1 MSSRRPANL
10 PILVAFCL
18 VLSVLTTGCTDSL
31 CQSGSG
37 SSCGS
42 SGGNCS
48 SKSGGCSG
56 ESTSCVGSSCNGS
69 SSCQSEQTCQAA
81 GSSCAGQPAQ
91 PVSESGTALAPAANE
106 STGNLVTGDSDGSAS

>member
-1 MSSRRPANL
+1 MSSRRPVNL
-10 PILVAFCL
+10 PGLVAFCL

-48 SKSGGCSG
+48 SKSGGCSAG
-56 ESTSCVGSSCNGS
+56 PSSCGGSSCNGS
-69 SSCQSEQTCQAA
+69 SCRSGQTCQAA

-91 PVSESGTALAPAANE
+91 PASESGTALAPAANE
-106 STGNLVTGDSDGSAS
+106 STGNLVTADSDGSAS